1 MSDSP
6 TAAQDRSRPLLSPS
20 ERASEIVFGVIMTLS
35 VTAALNVGGGL
46 EDDPHSLLAAALG
59 CNIAWGMVDAVM
71 YLVNTLVGR
80 TRERKLATDL
90 RAAGPDDEFRA
101 LLGESSIEGLAERLD
116 ADALARLRAWMRRN
130 HPVVPRGIGRDDLL
144 AALQI
149 WALVFVSTFP
159 LVIPFLVFDSATT
172 ALRVT
177 QATAIA
183 ILFGL
188 GVALGRWI
196 GARPW
201 VAGAAF
207 AGLGAVITAAC
218 IALGG

>member
-1 MSDSP
+1 MSDP
-6 TAAQDRSRPLLSPS
+6 PVAAQDRSRPLLSPS

-35 VTAALNVGGGL
+35 VTAALSVGGGL
-46 EDDPHSLLAAALG
+46 EDDPQSLLAAALG
-59 CNIAWGMVDAVM
+59 CNIAWGMVDAAM

-80 TRERKLATDL
+80 TRERRLAL
-90 RAAGPDDEFRA
+90 EMRAAKSDGEFRA
-101 LLGESSIEGLAERLD
+101 LLGEVGVEGLSERLD
-116 ADALARLRAWMRRN
+116 ERALRNLRAWMAS
-130 HPVVPRGIGRDDLL
+130 HEPLVPTGLGRDDLL

-177 QATAIA
+177 QATAVA

-188 GVALGRWI
+188 GAALGRWI
-196 GARPW
+196 GVKPW
-201 VAGAAF
+201 AAGVAF